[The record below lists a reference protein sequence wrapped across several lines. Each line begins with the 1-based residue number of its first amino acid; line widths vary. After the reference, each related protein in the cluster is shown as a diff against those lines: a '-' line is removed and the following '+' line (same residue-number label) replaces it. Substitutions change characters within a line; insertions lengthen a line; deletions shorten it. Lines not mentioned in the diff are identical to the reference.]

1 MAIQLSSDDLR
12 SLAIL
17 SAAGMGLGAIPTRG
31 GTGSSRTASI
41 LSAISGGGEEA
52 TTFDP
57 SLRRYEA
64 EDYPTRFTP
73 GTYHTYDVTHV
84 PGPAN
89 NNAYGQVYK
98 KLIEDAGRMQ
108 TLEEHNAALMKYVR
122 PGMPPKA
129 LHMAIAM
136 GEEEE
141 KKLPQFW
148 DESSDVNNDRAKFNV
163 SSSAVSGIRLTPD
176 ARIEVRWGTS
186 PKWYTFK
193 EFPNTHEASLEAQK
207 LLAAPSIGR
216 AVMPFQRH
224 GKPLKFKKNGDY
236 SWWNR
241 PNYDGAMV

>member
-31 GTGSSRTASI
+31 GTGLSRTAAI
-41 LSAISGGGEEA
+41 LSPISGGGEEA
-52 TTFDP
+52 TTVDP

-73 GTYHTYDVTHV
+73 GTYHTYDVAYF

-89 NNAYGQVYK
+89 NNVYGQMYK
-98 KLIEDAGRMQ
+98 DLINDAGRMQ

-122 PGMPPKA
+122 PGMTPKA

-148 DESSDVNNDRAKFNV
+148 DESSDVGNDRAKFNV
-163 SSSAVSGIRLTPD
+163 SSSAVSGIRVTPD
-176 ARIEVRWGTS
+176 ARVEVRWGNS
-186 PKWYTFK
+186 PKWYSFQEYK
-193 EFPNTHEASLEAQK
+193 NTYEASKAAQK
-207 LLAAPSIGR
+207 LLTAPSIGR
-216 AVMPFQRH
+216 AVYPVVSRKISQNKR
-224 GKPLKFKKNGDY
+224 KNGLGD
-236 SWWNR
+236 WNFD
-241 PNYDGAMV
+241 NYDPAMV

>member
-17 SAAGMGLGAIPTRG
+17 SAAGMGLSAIPTRG

-41 LSAISGGGEEA
+41 LSAISGEGEEA

-73 GTYHTYDVTHV
+73 GTYHTYDVAYF

-89 NNAYGQVYK
+89 NNVYGQMYE
-98 KLIEDAGRMQ
+98 KLIKDAGRMQ
-108 TLEEHNAALMKYVR
+108 TLDEHNAALMKYVR
-122 PGMPPKA
+122 PGMTPKA

-148 DESSDVNNDRAKFNV
+148 DESSDVGNDRAKFNV

-176 ARIEVRWGTS
+176 ARVEVRWGTS
-186 PKWYTFK
+186 PKWYTFQQY
-193 EFPNTHEASLEAQK
+193 ENTHEASKAAQK
-207 LLAAPSIGR
+207 LLTAPSIGR
-216 AVMPFQRH
+216 AVYPIVSR
-224 GKPLKFKKNGDY
+224 KIKNPKNGLGK
-236 SWWNR
+236 WNFD
-241 PNYDGAMV
+241 NYDPAMV